1 MYLEYVVLFIINIPI
16 RRAETNARHRC
27 NCAVSENP
35 PKLLTNAR
43 IRTKYFVSNALLM
56 LPSEYI
62 LSLLFI
68 VVYCVT
74 CHANSGDEFSSEF
87 HLLNSKLPTHLRNQ
101 FPSVSFFRS
110 FVFLFFLF
118 HQRRTNRKRLT
129 AFVDYKLNRYKYA
142 FCDLVHLNGW
152 HLILL
157 NFSCSTATQAKHPV
171 ND

>member
-101 FPSVSFFRS
+101 FPVCLILS
-110 FVFLFFLF
+110 FVRFFVLSFSSTTHEPKEIDGVRRLQIEPLQICLLRFGPFKWLAFNSLKFLVLDS
-118 HQRRTNRKRLT
+118 HAGK
-129 AFVDYKLNRYKYA
+129 AP
-142 FCDLVHLNGW
+142 
-152 HLILL
+152 
-157 NFSCSTATQAKHPV
+157 SE
-171 ND
+171 